1 MPSPG
6 VAWQLAIIL
15 LLIVANGVFAM
26 AEIAVV
32 SSRKTRL
39 KARADAGDGRARR
52 ALELAEHPNRFLSTV
67 QIGITLIGIFAGAYG
82 GATLAGPLAEA
93 LATGFPSLA
102 RYSPQI
108 ALAIV
113 VAAITY
119 LSLVLGEL
127 VPKRIGLGNPEGIA
141 ARIARPMHGLSVV
154 AYPLVRLLSASTNGL
169 LRLLPVRKRSEPP
182 VTEAE
187 IAAQLEAG
195 TRAGVFEEAEQDMV
209 VRVFRLADQR
219 AGALLTP
226 RHRIAWLDINDP
238 IDVSRG
244 TIIGHAHTRF
254 PVCDGDLDN
263 VLGMVHV
270 ADLLAS
276 ALEGKPLELRP
287 ALRKPLYVPPSIR
300 ALRLLELFRESG
312 VHMAIVVDEHGGT
325 DGLITLNDVLEEI
338 SGELDVPEEERVV
351 RRDDGSWL
359 IDAGLSMDE
368 LRDVL
373 ALEPQPGRVGRG
385 YRTLGG
391 FLVHWLGHLP
401 TSGESIV
408 ALGYRFEVVDMDG
421 HRVDKVLVSR
431 SSDVT

>member
-1 MPSPG
+1 MTSPG
-6 VAWQLAIIL
+6 VSWQVLIIL
-15 LLIVANGVFAM
+15 LLILANGVFAM

-39 KARADAGDGRARR
+39 RARADGGDGRARR

-93 LATGFPSLA
+93 LATGFPSVA
-102 RYSPQI
+102 RYSSQI
-108 ALAIV
+108 ALAVV
-113 VAAITY
+113 VATITY

-127 VPKRIGLGNPEGIA
+127 VPKRIGLANPEGIA
-141 ARIARPMHGLSVV
+141 GRIARPMHALSVV
-154 AYPLVRLLSASTNGL
+154 AYPLVRVLSASTNGL
-169 LRLLPVRKRSEPP
+169 LRLLRVRKRSDPP

-219 AGALLTP
+219 ARTLLTP

-238 IDVSRG
+238 MDVSRE
-244 TIIGHAHTRF
+244 TIVRHEHTRF

-270 ADLLAS
+270 SDLLTRVLAG
-276 ALEGKPLELRP
+276 EPLDLGR
-287 ALRKPLYVPPSIR
+287 ALRKPLYVPPSVR

-312 VHMAIVVDEHGGT
+312 VHMAVVVDEHGGT

-338 SGELDVPEEERVV
+338 SGELDVSEEERVV

-368 LRDVL
+368 LRD
-373 ALEPQPGRVGRG
+373 ALGREPSPEWSDRG

-391 FLVHWLGHLP
+391 FLVHRLGHIP
-401 TSGESIV
+401 TSGESV
-408 ALGYRFEVVDMDG
+408 AALGYRFEVVDMDG
-421 HRVDKVLVSR
+421 NRVDKVLVT
-431 SSDVT
+431 DLD